1 MAGGVESLK
10 DMREYLDNQL
20 VEIQSQYNKAES
32 RLRSLEKEKENLLS
46 NLIFLRGKYDAVAET
61 KEKLLST
68 DAPESAP
75 QDE

>member
-1 MAGGVESLK
+1 ME

-20 VEIQSQYNKAES
+20 VEIQNQYNRAEF
-32 RLRSLEKEKENLLS
+32 RLRSLEKERENLLS
-46 NLIFLRGKYDAVAET
+46 NLIFLKGKYDAVAET

-75 QDE
+75 QHE